1 MIDGCLPIE
10 GRDRPLRYLFL
21 DINSYFASVEQQDR
35 PELRNRPMAV
45 APLDAETTFII
56 ASSIE
61 AKPKGIKT
69 GTMVREARQKCPEIV
84 IVPARPRVY
93 VGYHHRILDVLGNV
107 LPVEEVCSIDEM
119 RFRLLGE
126 ERAPARAQEIARDMK
141 RRLRTEVGEA
151 ISASIGIAPNSFLAK
166 VGTDMQKPD
175 GLVTLQAD
183 DLPHRLFG
191 LQLSDFAGINRRME
205 ARLNAAG
212 MFTVEQMCTATRPD
226 LRQAFGSVV
235 GERWWYLLRGYDMA
249 ADRSDRK
256 SLGHSHVLAPQL
268 RNPAGCREVL
278 LRLLQKA
285 SARLRAENLWAK
297 EMTIAVQAY
306 EKSWHTRIRLPGSQD
321 TVAMNEHFQAA
332 WERRDFI
339 NPRLVSVTFHD
350 LHPFSEVTP
359 SLFDEEAP
367 RRQLFNAAI
376 DSVNQKFG
384 KNSIYLAGL
393 ARVKDR
399 ADEKIAFNKTWLFSE
414 GKGDNEWVDT
424 FRGVSKP
431 PLPSEGE
438 GAGGEGIAT
447 K

>member
-61 AKPKGIKT
+61 AKRKGIKT

-119 RFRLLGE
+119 RFRLLGD
-126 ERAPARAQEIARDMK
+126 ERNPAQAREIALEMK

-191 LQLSDFAGINRRME
+191 LQLTDFAGINRRME

-212 MFTVEQMCTATRPD
+212 MFTVEQMCTASRPE
-226 LRQAFGSVV
+226 LRQAFGSVI
-235 GERWWYLLRGYDMA
+235 GERWWYLLRGYDMVT
-249 ADRSDRK
+249 DRTDRK
-256 SLGHSHVLAPQL
+256 SLGHSHVLAPEL
-268 RNPAGCREVL
+268 RNPTGCREVL

-297 EMTIAVQAY
+297 EMTIGVRAY
-306 EKSWHTRIRLPGSQD
+306 EKSWQARVRMPGTQD
-321 TVAMNEHFQAA
+321 TVAMNERFHEV
-332 WERRDFI
+332 WETRDFI
-339 NPRLVSVTFHD
+339 SPRLVSVTFHD
-350 LHPFSEVTP
+350 LHPFEEVTP
-359 SLFDEEAP
+359 SLFDEDAP

-376 DSVNQKFG
+376 DTVNQKFG

-393 ARVKDR
+393 ARAKDR

-424 FRGVSKP
+424 FRGVRT
-431 PLPSEGE
+431 
-438 GAGGEGIAT
+438 AD
-447 K
+447 